1 MRAPKPFTF
10 VHILSACLVAALLTL
25 AVPAADAQTGGADH
39 EFTQQEIQSFARAS
53 LEVDRLNQVWI
64 PRLQQAET
72 QVEAEALRSEAV
84 SEIVEAIEAEGI
96 ELETYN
102 AIIEEA
108 QTNPDF
114 AQEIDEYRRIAQ

>member
-1 MRAPKPFTF
+1 MRTAKSLNF
-10 VHILSACLVAALLTL
+10 VHILATCLVAALLTL

-53 LEVDRLNQVWI
+53 LEVDRLNEVWI

-72 QVEAEALRSEAV
+72 QVEAEALRSEAL

-96 ELETYN
+96 ELATYN

>member
-1 MRAPKPFTF
+1 MRTAKSLNFA
-10 VHILSACLVAALLTL
+10 HILAACLVAALLTL

-53 LEVDRLNQVWI
+53 LEVDRLNEVWI